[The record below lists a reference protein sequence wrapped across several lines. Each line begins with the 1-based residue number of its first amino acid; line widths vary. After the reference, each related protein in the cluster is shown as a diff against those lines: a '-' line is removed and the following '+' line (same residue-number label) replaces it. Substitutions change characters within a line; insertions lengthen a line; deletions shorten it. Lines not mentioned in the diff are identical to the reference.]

1 MPKENRLQVKKSL
14 KYTPEELV
22 EVLKAHNYYVD
33 LFRKWGKIQLENKK
47 DSWLPEEF
55 RLGGQFE
62 EFIKLDKDGKTW
74 YEKNVNEDGLGVWF
88 DGKLY
93 DIQRKITLKKKAL
106 KVNNTNPDTNKEE
119 PYIYTLTI
127 EDSINSHSLYLKSLI
142 SILVVDKDVDFFIF
156 EFFSLDS
163 YKLDYSL
170 EHFYLE
176 FLTILTS
183 KKSNNKYGIVF
194 NQLED
199 RTFLNLILD
208 YEDYEKSLKQNPNFK
223 IIIKNS
229 DLSIQ
234 PIEVRKELWRLEAE
248 GRAEFINCIKTEL
261 LVERETENSQEYL
274 PKTFEF
280 SRVIKA
286 EHRSAFAQYLTGF
299 ANILS
304 KTKNKTLSLKINLNG
319 GLEFVVSSP
328 NPQDLVDIETDLM
341 QYLLNI
347 SLVSRGES
355 PFLDISPEADK
366 NESQRALISIKSSI
380 RNFETQIELQD
391 PKMSL
396 EDFKNR
402 VFDKYFQEIK
412 TGVLHISS
420 LTDDLISSRILLLE
434 ENKQLKSTLQELKI
448 ELKKIQTEQ
457 KLETGLNQNLDILV
471 GLIGQVSLALQEK
484 NDSVKKR
491 LIHKNIQEI
500 TEFSRKHS
508 RQLQL
513 LTVSIIFFK
522 TPKTVYDFITWLLE
536 FLENYRKN

>member
-1 MPKENRLQVKKSL
+1 
-14 KYTPEELV
+14 
-22 EVLKAHNYYVD
+22 
-33 LFRKWGKIQLENKK
+33 
-47 DSWLPEEF
+47 
-55 RLGGQFE
+55 
-62 EFIKLDKDGKTW
+62 
-74 YEKNVNEDGLGVWF
+74 
-88 DGKLY
+88 
-93 DIQRKITLKKKAL
+93 
-106 KVNNTNPDTNKEE
+106 
-119 PYIYTLTI
+119 
-127 EDSINSHSLYLKSLI
+127 
-142 SILVVDKDVDFFIF
+142 
-156 EFFSLDS
+156 
-163 YKLDYSL
+163 
-170 EHFYLE
+170 
-176 FLTILTS
+176 
-183 KKSNNKYGIVF
+183 
-194 NQLED
+194 
-199 RTFLNLILD
+199 
-208 YEDYEKSLKQNPNFK
+208 
-223 IIIKNS
+223 
-229 DLSIQ
+229 
-234 PIEVRKELWRLEAE
+234 
-248 GRAEFINCIKTEL
+248 
-261 LVERETENSQEYL
+261 
-274 PKTFEF
+274 
-280 SRVIKA
+280 
-286 EHRSAFAQYLTGF
+286 
-299 ANILS
+299 
-304 KTKNKTLSLKINLNG
+304 
-319 GLEFVVSSP
+319 
-328 NPQDLVDIETDLM
+328 M